1 MVSAHYFLA
10 PHKSQEMKRFHFINF
25 LVKVRAMT
33 QATTPSAQQRATSVA
48 KKKTTAKGVGRP
60 RAAEVEA
67 RTEDLKRT
75 AARLLLEK
83 GYANVSLE
91 MIAREARVAVR
102 TIYIKFGG
110 KIGILKALMQDKREQ
125 LFDSMDMD
133 RDTRP
138 VQEVLDDFAAR
149 LYRLL
154 TSPDAVGLQRMLAAE
169 AMSNPELIDTFFAMG
184 PEVSRNALA
193 QFFQRPEVRGQ
204 LREDLPFEQLPVLF
218 INTVLGD
225 QLSRVLRDKQ
235 EGTPEECA
243 LALKRRMAMFYRSV
257 LR

>member
-1 MVSAHYFLA
+1 M
-10 PHKSQEMKRFHFINF
+10 SQS
-25 LVKVRAMT
+25 L
-33 QATTPSAQQRATSVA
+33 TPSAPRPTPVT
-48 KKKTTAKGVGRP
+48 KKKAPSKGAGRP
-60 RAAEVEA
+60 RAEEVQA

-110 KIGILKALMQDKREQ
+110 KIGILKALMQEKREQ
-125 LFDSMDMD
+125 LFDSIDMGQD
-133 RDTRP
+133 PRP
-138 VQEVLDDFAAR
+138 LQEVLNDFATR
-149 LYRLL
+149 LYNLL

-169 AMSNPELIDTFFAMG
+169 ARSNTELIDTFFAMG
-184 PEVSRNALA
+184 PDVSRQAIA
-193 QFFQRPEVRGQ
+193 QFLQRPEVRAQ
-204 LREDLPFEQLPVLF
+204 LRDDLPFEQLPVLL
-218 INTVLGD
+218 INAVLGD

-243 LALKRRMAMFYRSV
+243 RALSQRMAMFYRSV